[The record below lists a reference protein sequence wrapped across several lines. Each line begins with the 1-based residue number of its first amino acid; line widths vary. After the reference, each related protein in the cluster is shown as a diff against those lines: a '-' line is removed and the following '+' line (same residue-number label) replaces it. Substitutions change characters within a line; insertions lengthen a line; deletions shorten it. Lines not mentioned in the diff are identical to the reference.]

1 MQDHSLQ
8 QHKHNWADR
17 SLELPRNVPK
27 SQLPYCCSLL
37 SHIKHWP
44 KICLCICYHII
55 YYRSATQRQT
65 QNLKQSVCRATN
77 YGCNCNTMRG
87 LDLGALLH
95 QWGHW
100 QKDRGVRIIW
110 WQLHRCAGQWHPLKG
125 CRGHLLT
132 PALSVPSHIVNS
144 TTDPRPLCWKG
155 ARSFPLPLFST
166 FRN

>member
-77 YGCNCNTMRG
+77 YGCNCSTMRG
-87 LDLGALLH
+87 LDLLRPGCSAVPVGPLAERQRCEDNLMAATLVCWAVASFERVQGTSLDPCPLCALTH
-95 QWGHW
+95 CQ
-100 QKDRGVRIIW
+100 QYYRPQAFV
-110 WQLHRCAGQWHPLKG
+110 LKG
-125 CRGHLLT
+125 CKVF
-132 PALSVPSHIVNS
+132 PSALI
-144 TTDPRPLCWKG
+144 
-155 ARSFPLPLFST
+155 
-166 FRN
+166 